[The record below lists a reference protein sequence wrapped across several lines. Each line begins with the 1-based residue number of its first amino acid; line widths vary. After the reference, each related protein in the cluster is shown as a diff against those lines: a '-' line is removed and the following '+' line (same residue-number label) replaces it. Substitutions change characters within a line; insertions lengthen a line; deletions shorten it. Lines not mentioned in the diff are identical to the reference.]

1 MFCSVMVYV
10 ATRRAQWAG
19 TQTGIKFF
27 GTALSL
33 GGAAVFAV
41 YALTGGTLDR
51 VGSAL
56 LYLVAGVTVVK
67 LAFEASVL
75 LQVRE
80 RPLSV
85 MKRMA
90 LLMLGD
96 LRGATFLRFA
106 MAAAGGIALPM
117 LLLREGF
124 SSDAMPVVSA
134 IALTLLL
141 LGELCERYLFF
152 RAAPA
157 SRMPGGI
164 R

>member
-1 MFCSVMVYV
+1 MVYV

-33 GGAAVFAV
+33 GAAAVFAV
-41 YALTGGTLDR
+41 YAFTGGSLDR
-51 VGSAL
+51 VGAAL
-56 LYLVAGVTVVK
+56 LSLVLGVTLVK
-67 LAFEASVL
+67 LAFEGSML
-75 LQVRE
+75 LKVRE
-80 RPLSV
+80 RRLSV

-96 LRGATFLRFA
+96 LRVVTLCRFVL
-106 MAAAGGIALPM
+106 AAAGGVALPAV
-117 LLLREGF
+117 LLRHGVASEV
-124 SSDAMPVVSA
+124 MQTVSA
-134 IALTLLL
+134 TSLALLL

>member
-1 MFCSVMVYV
+1 MSEN
-10 ATRRAQWAG
+10 
-19 TQTGIKFF
+19 
-27 GTALSL
+27 L
-33 GGAAVFAV
+33 
-41 YALTGGTLDR
+41 
-51 VGSAL
+51 SAL

-80 RPLSV
+80 RRLSV